1 MPFLA
6 IIVCVKIHLIYIG
19 YQVSSNVM
27 PGNQVN
33 IYSIYTTNMM
43 KDWL

>member
-6 IIVCVKIHLIYIG
+6 IIVCNAFKIHLIYIG

-27 PGNQVN
+27 NANQVN
-33 IYSIYTTNMM
+33 ICTIYTTNMM
-43 KDWL
+43 KD